1 MGLLSWRI
9 LILNKITR
17 MKKLIICFYILYV
30 LIITYFSLTP
40 IEHKIPVK
48 VWDKASHFTAY
59 LFLVLFVRRVH
70 IRFSYLTCVITC
82 FSYSFVIEC
91 IQYYIPNRQF
101 ELLDML
107 AILLGAILGV
117 VIYYLI
123 TEKYFGRC
131 SDITVNTVKNL

>member
-1 MGLLSWRI
+1 MRK
-9 LILNKITR
+9 LILG
-17 MKKLIICFYILYV
+17 FYIFYI

-40 IEHKIPVK
+40 LEHKIPVNI
-48 VWDKASHFTAY
+48 WDKAVHFTAY
-59 LFLVLFVRRVH
+59 LFLAIFVRRVH

-91 IQYYIPNRQF
+91 IQYFIPNRQF

-107 AILLGAILGV
+107 ANLLGAILGV

-123 TEKYFGRC
+123 TEKCFGKC
-131 SDITVNTVKNL
+131 SNIAVNTVKNL

>member
-1 MGLLSWRI
+1 MRKSL
-9 LILNKITR
+9 
-17 MKKLIICFYILYV
+17 ICFYVLYV

-40 IEHKIPVK
+40 IEHKISESI
-48 VWDKASHFTAY
+48 WDKASHFIAY
-59 LFLVLFVRRVH
+59 LLLAMFVKKVH

-107 AILLGAILGV
+107 ANLLGAILGV
-117 VIYYLI
+117 IIYYLI
-123 TEKYFGRC
+123 IEKCINKQSGVA
-131 SDITVNTVKNL
+131 VNVIE